1 METVLDNVTDGLTD
15 AGELVMDAVLGSE
28 DGSGGGRLRRAVFG
42 LLLIGAIIGI
52 VLWRKSQ
59 ASEDAQAAASA

>member
-15 AGELVMDAVLGSE
+15 AGELVMGAVLGSDDE
-28 DGSGGGRLRRAVFG
+28 SGGGRLRRAVLG

-59 ASEDAQAAASA
+59 AREDAQAAASA

>member
-15 AGELVMDAVLGSE
+15 AGELVMGAVLGSE

>member
-15 AGELVMDAVLGSE
+15 AGELVMDAVLGSD
-28 DGSGGGRLRRAVFG
+28 DGSGGGRLRRAVLG

-59 ASEDAQAAASA
+59 AREDAQAAASA

>member
-15 AGELVMDAVLGSE
+15 AGELVMDAVLGSD

-42 LLLIGAIIGI
+42 LLVIGAIIGI

-59 ASEDAQAAASA
+59 AREDTQAAASA

>member
-1 METVLDNVTDGLTD
+1 MTDGLTD

>member
-15 AGELVMDAVLGSE
+15 AGELVVDAVLGS
-28 DGSGGGRLRRAVFG
+28 DGGSGGGRLRRAVFG

-59 ASEDAQAAASA
+59 AREDSQAAASA